1 MADWIPKG
9 AAEREREEEGR
20 GRECGVRGE
29 GGSAVEWV
37 VDFVGCRDARWV
49 RCGISTVFVG
59 HFLLLLSISCVEHE
73 I

>member
-1 MADWIPKG
+1 MCVRMWSVIASV
-9 AAEREREEEGR
+9 
-20 GRECGVRGE
+20 ECGVRG

-49 RCGISTVFVG
+49 RRGISAVFVG
-59 HFLLLLSISCVEHE
+59 HFLLLLSISCAEHE